1 MIIDFHTHTGTS
13 IFKHNFPLEKLFQQ
27 MAELNVDRTVIHP
40 FKPVDY
46 HFEPENTKV
55 AELVQKH
62 PDKLHAFGRVDPWR
76 GDAAVAEIHRIFG
89 ELNLSGLFL
98 HPLEEQFPLTSPI
111 LKPVMELMGKYKKP
125 VMVSGGHVRVSHPRQ
140 IEYLAKEYPH
150 ITFLA
155 TSGGQINISGLLMAD
170 AEDVLT
176 NCPNVMV
183 ETSGIYRRDF
193 IEQMTEKLGEERVIF
208 GSCAPYF
215 HQALELERIK
225 TAEIKDESREKI
237 LSGNALNLLN

>member
-1 MIIDFHTHTGTS
+1 MIIDFHIHTGES
-13 IFKHNFPLEKLFQQ
+13 LFHHNFPLEMLFQQ
-27 MAELNVDRTVIHP
+27 MEELNIDRAVLHP

-55 AELVQKH
+55 AELVRQYPGKF
-62 PDKLHAFGRVDPWR
+62 HAFGRVDPWR
-76 GDAAVAEIHRIFG
+76 GDAAIDEIHRIFDR
-89 ELNLSGLFL
+89 LNLSGLFL

-111 LKPVMELMGKYKKP
+111 LKPIMELVGEYKKP
-125 VMVSGGHVRVSHPRQ
+125 VMLSGGHVRVSHPRQ
-140 IEYLAKEYPH
+140 IEFLAKEYPH

-170 AEDVLT
+170 AEDMLAD
-176 NCPNVMV
+176 CPNVMV

-193 IEQMTEKLGEERVIF
+193 IEQMTDKLGAERVIF
-208 GSCAPYF
+208 GSGTPYF

-225 TAEIKDESREKI
+225 TAEIGAEDREKI
-237 LSGNALNLLN
+237 WCGNALRLLG